1 MRYFFPAEGGVD
13 GEESVGADPRKSS
26 ISMMSESAGP
36 AVFETVPG
44 AFRGVAVAGFA
55 GAVGIGAGAGAF
67 DAGDGAGAGDGAFGD
82 GAFGDGAAA
91 GRG

>member
-1 MRYFFPAEGGVD
+1 MD

-55 GAVGIGAGAGAF
+55 GFAGAIGIGAGAGAF
-67 DAGDGAGAGDGAFGD
+67 DAGA